1 MGEKAPL
8 SGSTSHWY
16 TMEYLNDILLAEVN
30 QQIEIMHELRQLE
43 IRLALGL
50 HSGLEKTRV

>member
-1 MGEKAPL
+1 
-8 SGSTSHWY
+8 
-16 TMEYLNDILLAEVN
+16 MEYLNDILLAEVH

-50 HSGLEKTRV
+50 QSGLEKTRFFLKKTQLSGFFFF